1 MKFRQILAGSNLGR
15 NPSPKQE
22 PQKILLKPS
31 KRISTNA
38 ISTNKSALR
47 KQIQRN
53 LVLFYQT
60 LPQEIPTNKSPAKVP
75 YPQNKIYQ
83 KLKEKYLQ
91 TTLSQ
96 KFPAKHIKDFSNNT
110 KLTRALFQKKQGN
123 LCKRELSQTNNYIQE
138 TYVFSFLQKNTTKN
152 IQTTSHRK
160 YFTKK
165 CSPQNLF

>member
-110 KLTRALFQKKQGN
+110 KLTRALFKKTREPLQKRAVTNKQLHSRN
-123 LCKRELSQTNNYIQE
+123 LRFFFFAKKHHKEYTNN
-138 TYVFSFLQKNTTKN
+138 LPQK
-152 IQTTSHRK
+152 ILYQ
-160 YFTKK
+160 
-165 CSPQNLF
+165 